1 MHEAGEPKGLNMIA
15 TLLIHQGGEP
25 KGLHMI
31 TTVTYTRGMRTKGP
45 THDSHGSLYM
55 REENQRAYT

>member
-1 MHEAGEPKGLNMIA
+1 MIA
-15 TLLIHQGGEP
+15 TVPIHDGGEP

-31 TTVTYTRGMRTKGP
+31 AGYLYMGRRTKGP
-45 THDSHGSLYM
+45 THDSHGYLHM